1 MMVSALVDSSV
12 VIDILRGYSPSLTWL
27 QSQNQKVGITRYVWL
42 EVLEGCGN
50 KQEQKAAIRVLSK
63 FDLVSVTNADL
74 EWAIAAFLKHYLK
87 SNTDPFDCLIAATN
101 HRLQVPLHT
110 RNLKHFK
117 PLLGVL
123 AQKPY

>member
-1 MMVSALVDSSV
+1 MVVSLVDSSI
-12 VIDILRGYSPSLTWL
+12 VIDILRSYPASLTWL
-27 QSQNQKVGITRYVWL
+27 QSQNQKVGLTRYVWL
-42 EVLEGCGN
+42 EVLEGCRN
-50 KQEQKAAIRVLSK
+50 KQEQKAAIRVLDK
-63 FDLVSVTNADL
+63 FDLVSITNNDI
-74 EWAIAAFLKHYLK
+74 EWAVAAFLQHYLK

-101 HRLQVPLHT
+101 HRLQVPLYT